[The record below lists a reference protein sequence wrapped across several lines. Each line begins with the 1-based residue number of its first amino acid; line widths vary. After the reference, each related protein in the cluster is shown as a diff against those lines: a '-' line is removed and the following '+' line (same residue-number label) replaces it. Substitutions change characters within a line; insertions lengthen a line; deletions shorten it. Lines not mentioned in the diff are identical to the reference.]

1 MTDRSR
7 PAKPPAPGSG
17 GDGAAPG
24 PFRIHTV
31 AELTGVPEPTLRA
44 WERRYG
50 IPTPERTASG
60 YRLYGAK
67 DVEQVREMRRLC
79 SDGMAAAEAARQLLT
94 ARAATAGARSGERTP
109 ELDPYAA
116 SHAAVLAAVL
126 EFDDEALDFELRKL
140 LFLGSTTAILDRV
153 LSPVLHEIGRR
164 WHEGELSVAQ
174 EHLAS
179 HRLGTMLRD
188 LSRLAPGAD
197 GASRIL
203 LACFADDEH
212 ELGLLSAGTRLSTWG
227 YRPVF
232 LGARTP
238 PPAIR
243 SAVQAMSP
251 ALVALSVTITPN
263 RPRAREL
270 VEEYA
275 AACGTVPWLIGGA
288 AASGVADIV
297 RASGGLV
304 APEDPTLLRAFVRSA
319 IAGTPSASGA
329 ESKGRRE
336 QR

>member
-1 MTDRSR
+1 MTGRSR
-7 PAKPPAPGSG
+7 TGKPRGGG
-17 GDGAAPG
+17 GDGVGRG

-60 YRLYGAK
+60 YRLYGARE
-67 DVEQVREMRRLC
+67 VEQVREMRRLC
-79 SDGMAAAEAARQLLT
+79 SDGVAAAEAARQLL
-94 ARAATAGARSGERTP
+94 AVTAGTASPRSEERKP

-116 SHAAVLAAVL
+116 SLAAVL
-126 EFDDEALDFELRKL
+126 EAVLGFDDDALDFELRKL
-140 LFLGSTTAILDRV
+140 MFLGSTMAILDRV
-153 LSPVLHEIGRR
+153 LSPVLREIGRR

-188 LSRLAPGAD
+188 LSRLAPGAN

-203 LACFADDEH
+203 LASFADDDH

-238 PPAIR
+238 PPAVR
-243 SAVQAMSP
+243 SAVKAMSP

-263 RPRAREL
+263 RSRAREL

-275 AACGTVPWLIGGA
+275 VACGTVPWMIGGA
-288 AASGVADIV
+288 AAPEVADIV
-297 RASGGLV
+297 RASGGLI
-304 APEDPTLLRAFVRSA
+304 APEDPALLRAFVRGA
-319 IAGTPSASGA
+319 IAGTLPAATA
-329 ESKGRRE
+329 ESKRGRMR
-336 QR
+336 